1 MKDAEDK
8 LKNQEKIYLVIISG
22 LSDFRFKR
30 KDGNRQID
38 ET

>member
-30 KDGNRQID
+30 KDGDGQID